1 MKKFI
6 KLLAP
11 SILGSGLTIA
21 VFLLFGLNHGEATA
35 SLQKQEN
42 VPVHNAVYTVKENGE
57 FVPLDFTGVSKDVM
71 NSVVHISSA
80 RKVQRSSN
88 PYSRNQNPFGDMFG
102 DEFFRFFYGEPDSR
116 GQSQGRQQRQQQEQP
131 ESMVKMGSGS
141 GVIISD
147 KGYIVTNNHVIDQAD
162 EIEVTLHNNQT
173 FKARVV
179 GTDPSTDVALLQIRG
194 NDLEPVSLGNS
205 DLVEVG
211 QWVMA
216 IGNPFNLNSTVTAGI
231 ISAKGRNINIIDDK
245 SAIEAFIQTD
255 AAINP
260 GNSGGALVNLEGEL
274 IGINTAIASP
284 TGSYT
289 GYGFAIPANI
299 INKVVED
306 LMNFG
311 MVQRAYLGIMV
322 RDVNSILQE
331 TEKLKISEGTYVDSL
346 TENSVA
352 KEAGI
357 LSGDVIT
364 RIDDAPVLKTSDLL
378 EQVGRHRPG
387 DEIVV
392 TVDRHG
398 KEMTFQVQLADQ
410 NGTKKLVSKEQMDI
424 LDILGADF
432 EALDGATAKKLGIEG
447 GVMVRELE
455 SGLLKT
461 QTGIRKGFIITGINQ
476 KKVSSV
482 DDIRKSLKQE
492 KGGVLLQGIYE
503 NYPGELYFAFGIP
516 E

>member
-1 MKKFI
+1 MKKLI
-6 KLLAP
+6 NLVIP
-11 SILGSGLTIA
+11 SIIGSGLTIA
-21 VFLLFGLNHGEATA
+21 VFLLFGLNHSEPTV
-35 SLQKQEN
+35 SFQKQDN
-42 VPVHNAVYTVKENGE
+42 VAVHNAVYTVKENGE
-57 FVPLDFTGVSKDVM
+57 YVPLDFTGVSKDVM

-80 RKVQRSSN
+80 LKVQRSSN
-88 PYSRNQNPFGDMFG
+88 PYSRNQNPFGDAFG
-102 DEFFRFFYGEPDSR
+102 EEFFRFFQGGPNPQEQQR
-116 GQSQGRQQRQQQEQP
+116 GQQQGQTETLVQ
-131 ESMVKMGSGS
+131 MGTGS

-147 KGYIVTNNHVIDQAD
+147 NGYIVTNNHVIDQAD
-162 EIEVTLHNNQT
+162 EIEVTLHNNET
-173 FKARVV
+173 YMAKVV
-179 GTDPSTDVALLQIRG
+179 GTDPSTDVALLQIREDG
-194 NDLEPVSLGNS
+194 LQSVPIGNS

-211 QWVMA
+211 EWVMA

-284 TGSYT
+284 TGSYA

-299 INKVVED
+299 VNKVVED
-306 LMNFG
+306 LMKYG
-311 MVQRAYLGIMV
+311 MVQRAYLGIMI
-322 RDVNSILQE
+322 RDVNSTLQKAK
-331 TEKLKISEGTYVDSL
+331 KLKTSEGTYVDSL
-346 TENSVA
+346 MENSVA

-364 RIDDAPVLKTSDLL
+364 GIDDAPVLKSSDLL

-387 DEIVV
+387 DEIAVIV
-392 TVDRHG
+392 NRHG

-410 NGTKKLVSKEQMDI
+410 KGQQKLVSKEQMDI
-424 LDILGADF
+424 LDILGAEF
-432 EALDGATAKKLGIEG
+432 EELDGATAKKLGIDG
-447 GVMVRELE
+447 GVMVTELE
-455 SGLLKT
+455 SGLLKN
-461 QTGIRKGFIITGINQ
+461 QTGIREGFVITGINQ

-503 NYPGELYFAFGIP
+503 NYPGELYFAFGFP